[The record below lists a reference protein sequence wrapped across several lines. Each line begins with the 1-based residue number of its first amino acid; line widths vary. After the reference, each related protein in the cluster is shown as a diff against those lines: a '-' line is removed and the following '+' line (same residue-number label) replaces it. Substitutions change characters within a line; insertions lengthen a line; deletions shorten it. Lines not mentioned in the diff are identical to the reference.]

1 MDDLPQSRKPG
12 VLMNGRILRGSILLS
27 LTLIGFTMSSA
38 RAQPTFKKPPRYEP
52 TAEEKGEI
60 EARLAVLTQAIAEL
74 PQAEGAQRD
83 AFADVAI
90 YQKAAEWTLRLN
102 EFFAKKDVAATLK
115 VIDRGLE
122 RAHQAANGQQ
132 PWTKAPGPAI
142 RGYFSKVDG
151 SVQPYAV
158 IVPPDLEGEANA
170 TAAPKRRLRLDVVL
184 HGRGESLT
192 EVNFIQGHDGKAAP
206 ADTEAAAG
214 GTLVL
219 HVFGRTNNAYRWA
232 GETDVFEAIAA
243 VKRNHSIDDRRIV
256 LRGFSMGGAGAW
268 HLGLHHPSLWS
279 SVEAGAGFSETKN
292 YAKLKAIPEYQTEA
306 LRIYDAVDYAANAF
320 NVPMV
325 GYGGENDPQR
335 QASIN
340 IEEALKALGYTFK
353 TEGLLTRGEGID
365 FLRVVGAKMGHQ
377 VDPVSAKILKEFHDD
392 HAKQG
397 ANLNPQRIRFVTS
410 TLKYNQAAWLSI
422 EQLEEHYRQASVEAE
437 LQGNVAVVTKIE
449 NVAVLGV
456 ERHAAET
463 IRLGDQEFPLEG
475 AVRGLLPY
483 VYFQRDGDE
492 WNLLDYDA
500 SRRLQENAERGKR
513 RNLQGP
519 IDDAFSG
526 PFLCVRGTGKPW
538 NPHVQKWA
546 DDRLDQFANDWRRWM
561 RGEVRIK
568 NDTEVTPEDIE
579 AYHLVLFGDPGSNS
593 LLARVLN
600 DLPLRWSQTEVDLAG
615 QFRADSH
622 APVLITLSPLNP
634 HRYVVVNSGHTFGAK
649 EFAGT
654 NALLYPHLG
663 DYAVIQVDGES
674 GVTKTSGYF
683 DETWKLKT
691 KAPAK

>member
-1 MDDLPQSRKPG
+1 M
-12 VLMNGRILRGSILLS
+12 MGRNLRASILNGA
-27 LTLIGFTMSSA
+27 LIWSVLAFGTSPAS
-38 RAQPTFKKPPRYEP
+38 AQPTFKKPPRYEP
-52 TAEEKGEI
+52 SAAERGEI
-60 EARLAVLTQAIAEL
+60 ETKLAEL
-74 PQAEGAQRD
+74 TKALAALPVGEGAQRD
-83 AFADVAI
+83 VLADVAI
-90 YQKAAEWTLRLN
+90 YQKAAAWTLRLN

-115 VIDRGLE
+115 VIERGLE
-122 RAHQAANGQQ
+122 RARQLADGQR
-132 PWTKAPGPAI
+132 PWASASGSSI
-142 RGYFSKVDG
+142 HGYYSKVDG
-151 SVQPYAV
+151 SVQPYAL
-158 IVPPDLEGEANA
+158 IVPPNLEKKDDAGDV
-170 TAAPKRRLRLDVVL
+170 PKRYRLDVVL
-184 HGRGESLT
+184 HGRGDTLN
-192 EVNFIQGHDGKAAP
+192 EVNFIQAHDGKATP

-214 GTLVL
+214 GIFVL

-243 VKRNHSIDDRRIV
+243 VKRSHSIDDRRIV

-292 YAKLKAIPEYQTEA
+292 YAKLKATPDDQVKG

-325 GYGGENDPQR
+325 GYGGEDDPQR

-365 FLRVVGAKMGHQ
+365 FLRVVGAKMGHK
-377 VDPVSAKILKEFHDD
+377 VDPASAKILKEFHDE

-397 ANLNPQRIRFVTS
+397 ANLTPKRIRFVTS
-410 TLKYNQAAWLSI
+410 TLKYNQAAWLSV
-422 EQLEEHYRQASVEAE
+422 EQLEEHYRPASVEAE
-437 LQGNVAVVTKIE
+437 LQGSLAVVSKIE

-456 ERHAAET
+456 ERHVAES
-463 IRLGDQEFPLEG
+463 IRLGGQEFPLEG
-475 AVRGLLPY
+475 AVQGLLPS

-492 WNLLDYDA
+492 WNQLDYDA

-519 IDDAFSG
+519 IDDAFTG

-546 DDRLDQFANDWRRWM
+546 DARLDQFAQDWARWM
-561 RGEVRIK
+561 RGDVRIK
-568 NDTEVTPEDIE
+568 KDTEVTPEDIE
-579 AYHLVLFGDPGSNS
+579 TCHLVLFGDPGSNS
-593 LLARVLN
+593 LLARVLK
-600 DLPLRWSQTEVDLAG
+600 DLPLGWTQTEVDLAG
-615 QFRADSH
+615 QYRADSH
-622 APVLITLSPLNP
+622 APVLITLNPLNP

-649 EFAGT
+649 EFTGT
-654 NALLYPHLG
+654 NALLFPYLG
-663 DYAVIQVDGES
+663 DYAVIQVDGTA

-683 DETWKLKT
+683 DESWKLK
-691 KAPAK
+691 AKGRPE